1 VILDLNMPGLSGL
14 ELASR
19 ARALPYDRPLVV
31 MSGRVTEDE
40 RLELAR
46 LRIDAIINKP
56 FTLEM
61 LRSMLDS
68 VLADPPPPPSA
79 G

>member
-1 VILDLNMPGLSGL
+1 
-14 ELASR
+14 
-19 ARALPYDRPLVV
+19 
-31 MSGRVTEDE
+31 MSGRVTEEE

-61 LRSMLDS
+61 LHAMLDS
-68 VLADPPPPPSA
+68 VLADPPPPRS
-79 G
+79 

>member
-1 VILDLNMPGLSGL
+1 
-14 ELASR
+14 
-19 ARALPYDRPLVV
+19 

-46 LRIDAIINKP
+46 LRIDAIIHKP

-61 LRSMLDS
+61 LRTMLDS
-68 VLADPPPPPSA
+68 VLADSPPPHT
-79 G
+79 